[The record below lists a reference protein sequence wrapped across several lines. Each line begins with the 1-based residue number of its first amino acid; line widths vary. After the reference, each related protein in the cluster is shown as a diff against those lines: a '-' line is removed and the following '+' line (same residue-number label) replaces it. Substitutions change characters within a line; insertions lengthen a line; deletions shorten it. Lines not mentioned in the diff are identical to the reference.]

1 MNNGGDAAEQI
12 VRLSLEG
19 FEVAVRLTGS
29 AAKNIA
35 ILLASVL
42 KQEISQSNK
51 TRGKARLTNMIKS
64 GKELKV
70 FSFQQKDLPK
80 FTEQAKRYGV
90 LYCVL
95 RDKNTKSDTAMV
107 DIKAFE
113 LSKKFNLDINKRF
126 KALSKGYQSIFK
138 LIIALSLNVPYV
150 IFDEPVLGL
159 DANHRELFYSL
170 LLKEFENN
178 ERTLIIAT
186 HLIEEVSNIIEE
198 VVLIDKGK
206 ILLQETVEELLEKG
220 YSISGVAQEVD
231 HYCEGKNVIGYDE
244 LGGLKIAYV
253 LGEKTALPQGSNL
266 QVTAMNLQKLF
277 VKMTEKG
284 GGENE

>member
-1 MNNGGDAAEQI
+1 MKVKDQFI
-12 VRLSLEG
+12 W
-19 FEVAVRLTGS
+19 T
-29 AAKNIA
+29 
-35 ILLASVL
+35 
-42 KQEISQSNK
+42 
-51 TRGKARLTNMIKS
+51 TRFYND
-64 GKELKV
+64 
-70 FSFQQKDLPK
+70 FDL
-80 FTEQAKRYGV
+80 
-90 LYCVL
+90 
-95 RDKNTKSDTAMV
+95 D
-107 DIKAFE
+107 KAFE